1 MPLLRRLAV
10 CCVRHGILH
19 YNSAMSKKIALM
31 VMLAFL
37 LQLCWMTASAY
48 CGHETGQA
56 APHVGHHTHHCQAE
70 PDGHDGKTDAKGE
83 SRSGT
88 MPGKTASHPDCASC
102 SASPMSSASM
112 QPAFA
117 PGALSNHLPPPA
129 LAVPPAPFLAT
140 PERPPKSQRHLL
152 R

>member
-1 MPLLRRLAV
+1 
-10 CCVRHGILH
+10 
-19 YNSAMSKKIALM
+19 MSKKIALM

-56 APHVGHHTHHCQAE
+56 ATHIGHHAHHCQAE
-70 PDGHDGKTDAKGE
+70 PDGHDGKTGAKGDAK
-83 SRSGT
+83 SGSV
-88 MPGKTASHPDCASC
+88 PGKTASHPDCASC
-102 SASPMSSASM
+102 SASPMSSAHM
-112 QPAFA
+112 QLAFA
-117 PGALSNHLPPPA
+117 PGALSNHHLPQA

-140 PERPPKSQRHLL
+140 PERPPMPQRHPL